1 MNQGGVISEKVWP
14 PGWRHEAAATQQA
27 AANPNGVK
35 APVASLV
42 VVTSFLLRKRL
53 VDSCRARSAAAKSMA
68 CKSHNFGGVATTG
81 ALA

>member
-1 MNQGGVISEKVWP
+1 MNQGGVISEKVWR

-42 VVTSFLLRKRL
+42 VVTSFLLRKRV
-53 VDSCRARSAAAKSMA
+53 VDCCRAGKRSSKINGLQVAQ
-68 CKSHNFGGVATTG
+68 FGGVATTG